1 MEENKKLDNFIRKS
15 VKEAGLEQPSDGF
28 TNAVFE
34 KIGLEVQ
41 KSSVLISEPLFSK
54 TTWFILISAVTGI
67 FTYVIFGSSSSIEN
81 TWMAAIQLNKLS
93 SFNLSLNKSELP
105 FSTTFIYGCS
115 VVAFFVWIQVFLIK
129 QRLNNRYTVS

>member
-1 MEENKKLDNFIRKS
+1 MKENKELDDFIRKS

-41 KSSVLISEPLFSK
+41 KSSVLTSEPLFSK
-54 TTWFILISAVTGI
+54 TTWFMLISAVTGI
-67 FTYVIFGSSSSIEN
+67 FAYVILGSSASIEN
-81 TWMAAIQLNKLS
+81 TWMAAIKLNKLT
-93 SFNLSLNKSELP
+93 SFNLSLNMSELP

-115 VVAFFVWIQVFLIK
+115 GVAFFVWIQVILIK
-129 QRLNNRYTVS
+129 QRLNKRYAES